1 MLSYNQIMT
10 TLTFD
15 TLKFANKL
23 KSAGVPAPQAE
34 AEAMAIAEAF
44 EASEVA
50 TKSDIALVRSDLGH
64 LEARFNGKFALLQ
77 WMIAF
82 NLAFTMAMLWK
93 VFS

>member
-1 MLSYNQIMT
+1 MARMLSYNQVMT

-44 EASEVA
+44 EASDLVTKTDLSIAVAEV
-50 TKSDIALVRSDLGH
+50 KSDLI
-64 LEARFNGKFALLQ
+64 K
-77 WMIAF
+77 WMVG
-82 NLAFTMAMLWK
+82 LSMAQIGLIVAILIK
-93 VFS
+93 LSH